1 MYPSCS
7 VSPPAALGQRVT
19 LSVPDS
25 FTQLHFI
32 NQQKAGE
39 ETFNLNLYF
48 CLLSD
53 QLHLSEDYATI
64 QSTLGWRVGGGG
76 GGGGENE
83 SCGTFGQSGLELWKD
98 SRVGQDW
105 KTEAVK
111 AYLKL

>member
-7 VSPPAALGQRVT
+7 VSPPAALDQRVT

-39 ETFNLNLYF
+39 ETFNLNLF
-48 CLLSD
+48 FHLLSD

-64 QSTLGWRVGGGG
+64 QSTFRWGGGG
-76 GGGGENE
+76 GGGNE

-98 SRVGQDW
+98 SRVGQDG